1 MGLSFLKPAA
11 TRRDFVGTEVLYYVG
26 VARNIRKAVS
36 TFASV
41 FYLLFQS
48 YVANVAA
55 FGVLWPASQSVKPY
69 IFSKGP

>member
-36 TFASV
+36 IFPSV
-41 FYLLFQS
+41 FYLLFQLTS
-48 YVANVAA
+48 RRLVF
-55 FGVLWPASQSVKPY
+55 FGQPASQSVKPY